1 MSAAIGPEKS
11 SAALSG
17 SPVQNLEPPREY
29 SLKLRRNSIS
39 GVCRVAVLTAV
50 YFLTYPFMVHH
61 LGTER
66 FGMWAL
72 ALVVSQSLGTQD
84 LGISGALMRFI
95 PEHWNAGGSL
105 RIRELAS
112 TAIFLLA
119 GIGITLAAGVFLLR
133 DQLVALLKIPAP
145 LQKEMSWLLV
155 GMAGAFFINLV
166 SSGLTAILI
175 GIHRMDISNVTYTAA
190 AVVQAVG
197 VFFALSRGY
206 GLLGLTANVGIAAL
220 LWGTATWIFL
230 RRCIPDFY
238 LSPALICRAD
248 AVSLLRYGSIILA
261 AGLGS
266 FLTVPPIKI
275 LLSRYVSLASVSSFE
290 LASGM
295 AMQLRS
301 GFLMA
306 AMPLIPASAHFDAEK
321 DSASLAKLYSQSV
334 RYTVLAALPVFSV
347 AAVFAPGFT
356 KFWLHNGAPYVARTL
371 VLLLVGWFFNTLILP
386 AYFMLQG
393 RGFARYQVYV
403 ASLQAICSALAGYFL
418 VRMFGYYGAIAG
430 LVIGLTVAAI
440 YLLWQYPRMNPG
452 REGRDTF
459 DKSLLIAVVISA
471 ILLFPFFFWPQWR
484 QIHSLVGLALATVA
498 YLICYV
504 LLLAVFGCL
513 STTERQSLRSIW
525 RANIPR
531 ALKRRVIFEDPARLE
546 RASVPAV
553 PKWEKK

>member
-1 MSAAIGPEKS
+1 MP
-11 SAALSG
+11 AALAVES
-17 SPVQNLEPPREY
+17 PREY
-29 SLKLRRNSIS
+29 SLKLRRNSVS
-39 GVCRVAVLTAV
+39 GVCRVAVLTTV
-50 YFLTYPFMVHH
+50 YFVTYPYMLHH

-95 PEHWNAGGSL
+95 PEHWNAGGSS

-119 GIGITLAAGVFLLR
+119 GIGIVLAVGVFVLR
-133 DQLVALLKIPAP
+133 EQLVSLLKIPAP
-145 LQKEMSWLLV
+145 LQKEMAWLLV
-155 GMAGAFFINLV
+155 GMAGAFFVNLV

-175 GIHRMDISNVTYTAA
+175 GIHRMDISNVTFTGA
-190 AVVQAVG
+190 AVVQAGG

-206 GLLGLTANVGIAAL
+206 GLLGLTANVVVGAL
-220 LWGTATWIFL
+220 LWGVATWIFL
-230 RRCIPDFY
+230 RRCIPGFY
-238 LSPALICRAD
+238 LSPVLICRAD
-248 AVSLLRYGSIILA
+248 AVSLLRYGSNIQA

-306 AMPLIPASAHFDAEK
+306 AMPLIPASAHLDSEK
-321 DSASLAKLYSQSV
+321 DSASLAALYRKSV
-334 RYTVLAALPVFSV
+334 RYIVLAALPVFSV

-356 KFWLHNGAPYVARTL
+356 KFWLHNGTRYVASTL
-371 VLLLVGWFFNTLILP
+371 VLLLFGWFFNTLALP

-403 ASLQAICSALAGYFL
+403 TALQAFCSAISGYIL
-418 VRMFGYYGAIAG
+418 VRAFGYYGAVTG
-430 LVIGLTVAAI
+430 LLIGLSVSSL
-440 YLLWQYPRMNPG
+440 YLLWQYPRLSTGYND
-452 REGRDTF
+452 RQLVN
-459 DKSLLIAVVISA
+459 KSLLTAMAISA
-471 ILLFPFFFWPQWR
+471 SLLLPFVFRPQWR
-484 QIHSLVGLALATVA
+484 EIQTLVGLALATIA
-498 YLICYV
+498 YLTCYV
-504 LLLAVFGCL
+504 FLLAAFGGF
-513 STTERQSLRSIW
+513 SKIERQGMTVLW
-525 RANIPR
+525 PANILRGMKGRGIVGDPSG
-531 ALKRRVIFEDPARLE
+531 LKQASPPAAPE
-546 RASVPAV
+546 WDQ
-553 PKWEKK
+553 K